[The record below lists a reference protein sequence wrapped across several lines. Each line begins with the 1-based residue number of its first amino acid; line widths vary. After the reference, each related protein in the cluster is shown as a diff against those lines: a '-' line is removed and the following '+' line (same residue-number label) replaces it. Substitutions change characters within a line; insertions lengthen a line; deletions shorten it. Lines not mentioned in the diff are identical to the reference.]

1 MEKLAQQCKRVK
13 RGQLG
18 PSSSIKGY
26 AGVMD
31 FHGRYI
37 IPAPPETVWDAIQ
50 DPDVLKACIPGCESI
65 ERSGDTEFL
74 AKATLKIGPVKATF
88 AGKVA
93 LTDLDPPHRCI
104 LKGEGQGGVAGFA
117 RGEAEVLLAPEGDGT
132 ALTYTAKA
140 TVGGKLAQIG
150 QRLIDGAAKQIADDF
165 FARFAQMVRAEP
177 LPDVDSVGVVPELAL
192 AEEIM
197 PPPTVDLGTA
207 RPREGLKPE
216 IWVIGLIAIMVILL
230 VLFGVSV

>member
-1 MEKLAQQCKRVK
+1 
-13 RGQLG
+13 
-18 PSSSIKGY
+18 
-26 AGVMD
+26 MD

-37 IPAPPETVWDAIQ
+37 LPAPPQTVWDAIQ
-50 DPDVLKACIPGCESI
+50 DPAVLRACIPGCESI

-93 LTDLDPPHRCI
+93 LTELDPPRRCI

-117 RGEAEVLLAPEGDGT
+117 RGEAEVLLTPEGDGT
-132 ALTYTAKA
+132 ALSYTAKA

-150 QRLIDGAAKQIADDF
+150 QRLIDGAARQIADDF
-165 FARFAQMVRAEP
+165 FSRFVQQVGPAP
-177 LPDVDSVGVVPELAL
+177 LPEAEDVGVVPELAL
-192 AEEIM
+192 AEELLS
-197 PPPTVDLGTA
+197 PPTVDMGTPH
-207 RPREGLKPE
+207 PREGLKPE
-216 IWVIGLIAIMVILL
+216 IWMIGLIAIMVILL